1 MLTHRRSE
9 ERGHVDHG
17 WLNARHSFS
26 FGGYHD
32 PAHMGFRVL
41 RVINEDVIAPG
52 QGFGT
57 HPHRDMEILT
67 YVIEGAL
74 EHKDNLGNGSV
85 IRPGDVQWMS
95 AGTGVQHSEFN
106 PSPDEPTHL
115 LQIWILPDRNDR
127 RPDYAEKNYSQDSR
141 RDTLCL
147 VASGNGADGSLRW
160 GQDVRLYASLL
171 SAGVKVELD
180 LTKTRHAWVQVV
192 RGRLDLNGLTCDR
205 GDGVA
210 VSEEGSLA
218 FEAVEDSEFLV
229 FDLP

>member
-1 MLTHRRSE
+1 MLTPRRSQD
-9 ERGHVDHG
+9 RGHVDHG

-26 FGGYHD
+26 FGDYHD

-52 QGFGT
+52 RGFGT

-74 EHKDNLGNGSV
+74 EHKDDMGNGSV

-95 AGTGVQHSEFN
+95 AGTGVMHSEFN
-106 PSPDEPTHL
+106 PSPDESTHL
-115 LQIWILPDRNDR
+115 LQIWILPDHKGLT
-127 RPDYAEKNYSQDSR
+127 PDYAEKSFSIDDR
-141 RDTLCL
+141 MDRLCL
-147 VASGNGADGSLRW
+147 VASGDGTDDSITW

-171 SAGVKVELD
+171 SANRETTLELASG
-180 LTKTRHAWVQVV
+180 RHAWVQLVS
-192 RGRLDLNGLTCDR
+192 GLLDLNGETLTA
-205 GDGVA
+205 GDAMA
-210 VSEEGSLA
+210 VTEESHLSFKA
-218 FEAVEDSEFLV
+218 AEDCEFLV